1 MKKILIGV
9 CLAALLAG
17 CASNKDKKDTK
28 VDDRSTGTTVQ
39 PTGPTTKPAIP
50 DGVSGNQGVN
60 PLKDPNNILS
70 KRIVYFDLDK
80 DTVRSEF
87 VPIVQAHAKFLVE
100 NRDRKIRLEGH
111 ADERG
116 SREYNMALGQRRAEA
131 VRRAVGALGVG
142 NERAETIS
150 FGEDK
155 PRATGSDEASWAQN
169 RRVEIVY
176 DGE

>member
-1 MKKILIGV
+1 MKKTLVVLGLTV
-9 CLAALLAG
+9 FLAA
-17 CASNKDKKDTK
+17 CASKKD
-28 VDDRSTGTTVQ
+28 
-39 PTGPTTKPAIP
+39 PAPTTDTKPTPTIEAKP
-50 DGVSGNQGVN
+50 GPATTGVTPSTVSGVSD

-70 KRIVYFDLDK
+70 KRIIYFDYDK
-80 DTVRSEF
+80 DSVKSEF
-87 VPIVQAHAKFLVE
+87 TAIVQAHAKYLNE
-100 NRDRKIRLEGH
+100 NRNRKIRLEGH

-131 VRRAVGALGVG
+131 VRRAMAVLGVG
-142 NERAETIS
+142 SERMETIS

-155 PRATGSDEASWAQN
+155 PRATGQDEAAWAQN

>member
-1 MKKILIGV
+1 MKKIFIGV
-9 CLAALLAG
+9 CLAMLVAG

-28 VDDRSTGTTVQ
+28 VDERSPGTTTTP
-39 PTGPTTKPAIP
+39 PTGPATKPATP
-50 DGVSGNQGVN
+50 DTITGVADETKN
-60 PLKDPNNILS
+60 PNSILS
-70 KRIVYFDLDK
+70 KRIIYFDFDR
-80 DTVRSEF
+80 DTVRAEF
-87 VPIVQAHAKFLVE
+87 VPLVQAHAKYLGE
-100 NRDRKIRLEGH
+100 NRNRKIRLEGH

-131 VRRAVGALGVG
+131 VRRAMGALGVG